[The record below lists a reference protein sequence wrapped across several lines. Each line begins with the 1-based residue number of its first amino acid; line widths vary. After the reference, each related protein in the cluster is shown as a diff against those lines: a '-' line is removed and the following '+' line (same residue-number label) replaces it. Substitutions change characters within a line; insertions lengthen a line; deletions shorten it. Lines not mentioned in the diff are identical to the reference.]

1 VSWLIAL
8 LLGCPAL
15 VLAFPVGP
23 FEITPELT
31 LEQRYDSNI
40 FLRQEGEQS
49 ERSERG
55 DQDDFITLGSLNLK
69 VALPLRLT
77 RARRIIPSVS
87 FFAGAAA
94 FVKNPDQ
101 NFQNQGIS
109 GGLDLDIPLT
119 RPDERLTF
127 NVSNSLRTITELTG
141 SAEQSD
147 IGPRSDR
154 TENLLTADVGYFLTR
169 RDELHLFY
177 NRLDIN
183 QKKVAQFLDR
193 NENTIGITYFRRI
206 SPRFSGL
213 VEYDFKF
220 VNFTNLQPED
230 PDFSSS
236 SHIVVIGLRGDPTAR
251 LSGTLKVGGELRQI
265 DHQRDLIRPFASST
279 LGYQITPRLSVNL
292 LATRAILESTNQ
304 EFAAID
310 ANIVTLRFTHQFTA
324 KIAGSVEGLFELDEF
339 SDRTSPGE
347 PQRRLDRLYGVG
359 AGGQY
364 QFARWLR
371 AGLSYAYRTKD
382 STLSSLDYVDNQVIL
397 RFISQF

>member
-1 VSWLIAL
+1 VSWLIIL
-8 LLGCPAL
+8 LLGCPAPG
-15 VLAFPVGP
+15 LAFPGGP

-40 FLRQEGEQS
+40 FLRRGSEQREQR
-49 ERSERG
+49 ERSG
-55 DQDDFITLGSLNLK
+55 QDDFITLGSLNLK

-87 FFAGAAA
+87 FFAEAAA
-94 FVKNPDQ
+94 FIKNPDQ

-109 GGLDLDIPLT
+109 GGLDLDVPLT

-127 NVSNSLRTITELTG
+127 NVSNRLRTITELTG

-169 RDELHLFY
+169 RDEVHLLY
-177 NRLDIN
+177 KRLDID

-193 NENTIGITYFRRI
+193 NENTLGITYFRRV

-213 VEYDFKF
+213 VEYDFKW
-220 VNFTNLQPED
+220 VDFTNLGPED
-230 PDFSSS
+230 LDFSST
-236 SHIVVIGLRGDPTAR
+236 SHIVAIGLRGDPTAR
-251 LSGTLKVGGELRQI
+251 LAGTLKVGGELRNSDRQ
-265 DHQRDLIRPFASST
+265 HDLIRPFAAAT
-279 LGYQITPRLSVNL
+279 LGYQLTPRLLANL
-292 LATRAILESTNQ
+292 LVTRAIQESTNQ

-310 ANIVTLRFTHQFTA
+310 ANIATLRFTHQFTA
-324 KIAGSVEGLFELDEF
+324 RISGSIDGIFELDEF
-339 SDRTSPGE
+339 KNRVTPGE
-347 PQRRLDRLYGVG
+347 PERRLDRLYGVG
-359 AGGQY
+359 VGGQY
-364 QFARWLR
+364 QFARRLK
-371 AGLSYAYRTKD
+371 AGLSYAYRTKN

-397 RFISQF
+397 RFTSQF